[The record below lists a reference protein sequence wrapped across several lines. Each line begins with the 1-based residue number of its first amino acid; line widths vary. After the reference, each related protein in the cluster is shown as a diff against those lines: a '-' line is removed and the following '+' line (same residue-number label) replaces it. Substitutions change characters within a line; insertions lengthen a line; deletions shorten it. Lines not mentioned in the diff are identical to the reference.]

1 MIHVIGKFGH
11 LGLISFKNSIISTD
25 IFRLG
30 MVIFFVF
37 YTAGL
42 QISKSKAHQMSIIVI
57 PGLIQL
63 LTYCRTCRWA
73 SAASRK
79 SFHMSSLALSIACF
93 SSLLILQAAL
103 RLRGP
108 KTLYDVASTFI
119 YLDNNH
125 YHINSVKDGPVN
137 VSSSHYLD
145 FKSL

>member
-1 MIHVIGKFGH
+1 
-11 LGLISFKNSIISTD
+11 
-25 IFRLG
+25 
-30 MVIFFVF
+30 
-37 YTAGL
+37 
-42 QISKSKAHQMSIIVI
+42 MSIIVI

-79 SFHMSSLALSIACF
+79 SFHISSLALSITRF

-108 KTLYDVASTFI
+108 KTLHDVVSTFI
-119 YLDNNH
+119 FLENKH
-125 YHINSVKDGPVN
+125 HHINTVRDGPVN

-145 FKSL
+145 WKCLIKSHMGYLISWSKMKWLIFVDVLLNIAPAY